1 MKIQVPVQFTGVVD
15 VTVPDGLSGADAKLL
30 ADKIALARVLATCD
44 NPDAPEDEAFEE
56 YEDECSADAKVRAE
70 MDWDHATAKVT
81 TGAWTVPQENGA
93 AQLCD
98 QCGQPFSTDSARVT
112 FHADPSKPDGIDHDA
127 DADHVAF
134 RREVTNHEER
144 Q

>member
-15 VTVPDGLSGADAKLL
+15 VTVPDGLSDPDAKLL

-44 NPDAPEDEAFEE
+44 NPDAPEDDAFEE
-56 YEDECSADAKVRAE
+56 YEDECSADAKVRAG

-81 TGAWTVPQENGA
+81 TGAWIVPQENGPT
-93 AQLCD
+93 QLCD
-98 QCGQPFSTDSARVT
+98 QCGQAFSTDHSGVT
-112 FHADPSKPDGIDHDA
+112 FHTDPDEPDGIDHNA

-134 RREVTNHEER
+134 RKEVT
-144 Q
+144 